1 MIHWADLAKVAWVSL
16 AFGVGIAVVFALGV
30 VGAAQADTA
39 RAGTGRAGT
48 GRAGTGRAGTGRVRG
63 YVVAGSCFTACAAA
77 ALFGIY
83 LIVPQFHR

>member
-48 GRAGTGRAGTGRVRG
+48 GRAGTGRVRG

>member
-16 AFGVGIAVVFALGV
+16 AFGAGIAVVFALGV
-30 VGAAQADTA
+30 VGTAQVEAAKSARSVTA
-39 RAGTGRAGT
+39 IRLRGYLIAGT
-48 GRAGTGRAGTGRVRG
+48 
-63 YVVAGSCFTACAAA
+63 CFAACAAA

>member
-48 GRAGTGRAGTGRVRG
+48 GRVRG